1 MFSMGQNG
9 PADALHTS
17 VTRSRAIARWRW
29 ILIPFVA
36 GTAALVPWPQTI
48 VDRVYAAGLY
58 PHLQPIVTGVTNLVP
73 FAILDLLVAGAFAVV
88 VIAGVRNWSRRRRL
102 AGALGATIVTALN
115 VAAGAYLAFLVL
127 WGFNYQ
133 RTRPAVRYG
142 VDSSRV
148 TPARVAEAATAAA
161 TALNRDYVPTR
172 DDSALTWSV
181 LVTRLQPLLDDTA
194 RDLGVPW
201 RARGGVPKWSA
212 IGLLFPRAGVDGM
225 VNPIGLE
232 VIPNPE
238 VLPFERP
245 FVLAHEWAH
254 LAGAAEE
261 SEASFVAWMVCLRG
275 GPDLRYSGWQA
286 LLLSLLHAV
295 PPGVRQSVTSSLTA
309 GPRQDLQA
317 IAARIARAQP
327 SVQQASWGVYDRYLR
342 ANRVPEGVASYDEVV
357 RLAVGAP
364 VARRYLP

>member
-1 MFSMGQNG
+1 M
-9 PADALHTS
+9 
-17 VTRSRAIARWRW
+17 
-29 ILIPFVA
+29 
-36 GTAALVPWPQTI
+36 
-48 VDRVYAAGLY
+48 
-58 PHLQPIVTGVTNLVP
+58 
-73 FAILDLLVAGAFAVV
+73 
-88 VIAGVRNWSRRRRL
+88 

-254 LAGAAEE
+254 LAGAGEE

-275 GPDLRYSGWQA
+275 GPDSAIQRLAGAVA
-286 LLLSLLHAV
+286 LAASRGTARRST
-295 PPGVRQSVTSSLTA
+295 VRHEQPDRGSAT
-309 GPRQDLQA
+309 GPASHRCTN
-317 IAARIARAQP
+317 RARAAVGSAGELGRVRPLSPRESRSGGRRQLRRGGP
-327 SVQQASWGVYDRYLR
+327 AGGGRSGRPPLSALIRGRAWGRRSRPD
-342 ANRVPEGVASYDEVV
+342 PEGPTPKARPRRPDPELPLGLMYGPFALPTARSPKASVLNIV
-357 RLAVGAP
+357 HNSHKLATA
-364 VARRYLP
+364 LQKMSKISKMTS